1 MEQNEKNDV
10 LNKAYENFK
19 VVNDGF
25 KNMIDEF
32 NDVFAERRFLR
43 NEIYWNQNGLESFD
57 ILHSQMDEFIKR
69 LVSIDDKQSPA
80 VTEFQKIHTAI
91 KNYIFSKTI
100 PKCSNKQASSF
111 ILCCWRCVNLQRR
124 PPPYRERKCIL

>member
-10 LNKAYENFK
+10 LNKAYEDFK

-80 VTEFQKIHTAI
+80 VPEFQKIHTAI
-91 KNYIFSKTI
+91 KNYI
-100 PKCSNKQASSF
+100 N
-111 ILCCWRCVNLQRR
+111 RVNEIIEGEYSEVSDSQKLFHLTLNR
-124 PPPYRERKCIL
+124 INF